1 MSGVFDELITDRTLE
16 DVQRLT
22 DKGVYCASDM
32 NRVENA
38 TAYLAG
44 LMIALPNE
52 LRAYAETLGVS
63 WHDNYDVPY
72 NPEDFHLTAKSDWA
86 MEDIPDLEDSER
98 YRGNISALCGGLGCS
113 KEELPKSLDKLFYQ
127 DAKVLVRFTTSIFL
141 LCFLRRNE
149 ISIRNLFTSFG
160 SIKILR
166 DVLSYTICVITHV
179 PVEYYLESPVV

>member
-1 MSGVFDELITDRTLE
+1 MSGVFDELITARTLE

-22 DKGVYCASDM
+22 DTGVYCASDM

-98 YRGNISALCGGLGCS
+98 YLGNISALCGGLGCS

-127 DAKVLVRFTTSIFL
+127 DANAIEACLIRASAVFEQLKHNSKRRLARTAAAWPRLGEIFTGEMI
-141 LCFLRRNE
+141 
-149 ISIRNLFTSFG
+149 
-160 SIKILR
+160 
-166 DVLSYTICVITHV
+166 
-179 PVEYYLESPVV
+179 

>member
-98 YRGNISALCGGLGCS
+98 YLGNISALCGVLGCS

-127 DAKVLVRFTTSIFL
+127 DANAIEACLIRASAVFEQLKHNSKRRLARTAAAWPRLGEIFTGEMI
-141 LCFLRRNE
+141 
-149 ISIRNLFTSFG
+149 
-160 SIKILR
+160 
-166 DVLSYTICVITHV
+166 
-179 PVEYYLESPVV
+179 